1 MNVTSDK
8 VEISV
13 GLRVFTNDW
22 SWGTVIEA
30 PSEYDNDGWWKV
42 KIDDDAE
49 YCAGQTKSY
58 NGERMAV
65 RAPLNGKPDPHPA
78 PRVPLET
85 MCQNTDEWVKLTFYP
100 VPRRPY
106 QVAVKCP
113 CGDVWHETHN
123 EEDVKYLLM
132 VAGG

>member
-30 PSEYDNDGWWKV
+30 PSEYNDGWWKV
-42 KIDDDAE
+42 KIDDDAS

-58 NGERMAV
+58 NGERLTCQNPSGE
-65 RAPLNGKPDPHPA
+65 RDPHPVA
-78 PRVPLET
+78 LIPVEAFLKARPWYDRKHVEEIAAHVTATDVPF
-85 MCQNTDEWVKLTFYP
+85 CRACAD
-100 VPRRPY
+100 
-106 QVAVKCP
+106 
-113 CGDVWHETHN
+113 WH
-123 EEDVKYLLM
+123 Y
-132 VAGG
+132 AGEMHSL